1 MEFRFTTDTEYR
13 ARPTQDPKIL
23 EWYLRGS
30 TYIGIEDARWG
41 SATFEL
47 GYDESES
54 FANRDWI
61 YYAGIVSLDLWD
73 SQQMRVTAGTQR
85 GGLKCVAGVCRIF
98 PAFKGAKLE
107 WVARF

>member
-1 MEFRFTTDTEYR
+1 MVYPR
-13 ARPTQDPKIL
+13 K
-23 EWYLRGS
+23 YLPRL
-30 TYIGIEDARWG
+30 EDARWG

-54 FANRDWI
+54 FAEKPWLF
-61 YYAGIVSLDLWD
+61 YAGILSVDVWD
-73 SQQMRVTAGTQR
+73 AHQLRLTAGTQR

-107 WVARF
+107 WVARY